1 MSFSLFGE
9 QTKNAEVSLILDIG
23 SASVAGAL
31 VLFEKRKQ
39 PRVLYITRIPIT
51 VSDSPEEHDFTKSML
66 SFVKRAIEDVSIK
79 GIQHLNFRK
88 LSKKDIRRV
97 FCIYAS
103 PWFASE
109 TKTINIKN
117 SEPKKITKKMVEDLV
132 NKEKSLLTKNLGISD
147 ESSVIEQKIIST
159 KLNGY
164 LTSNPYDKEVL
175 DVEMTIF
182 LGVVPTNIIDSIE
195 NAVRSVLHP
204 DDIVHHSFSL
214 VAYRTITDVFQA
226 DSNSIV
232 LDVTGE
238 VTDITVIE
246 DDVIVHTASV
256 PFGRN
261 TLVRAIAREK
271 KANSDIALSLLHLYS
286 NDRAESKLYTEI
298 DAIVADVHQKWKK
311 ETEKILPDLSGK
323 TIFVTTDEDLA
334 PIFKKYITYNDPN
347 KVIILNEEHFK
358 SLVTTEKNIKGDS
371 FVSTAALFLDGIF
384 QHEK

>member
-1 MSFSLFGE
+1 MSFSLFGK
-9 QTKNAEVSLILDIG
+9 QTKDEEVGLILDIG

-31 VLFEKRKQ
+31 VLFAKKKQ
-39 PRVLYITRIPIT
+39 PRVLYVTRIPIT
-51 VSDSPEEHDFTKSML
+51 VPDNIDEHDFTKSMV
-66 SFVKRAIEDVSIK
+66 SFVKKAIEEVSIK

-88 LSKKDIRRV
+88 LRKKDIRRV

-109 TKTINIKN
+109 TKTISIKN
-117 SEPKKITKKMVEDLV
+117 DVPKELTKRMVDDIV
-132 NKEKSLLTKNLGISD
+132 NKEKKLLTENLGIQD
-147 ESSVIEQKIIST
+147 EASIIEQKIIST

-164 LTSNPYDKEVL
+164 LTSNPYGKEVS

-182 LGVVPTNIIDSIE
+182 LGVVPTNIINAIE
-195 NAVRSVLHP
+195 DTVNSSLHP
-204 DDIVHHSFSL
+204 DEIIHHSFSL
-214 VAYRTITDVFQA
+214 VAYRTITDVFPA

-246 DDVIVHTASV
+246 DDVMVQTASI

-261 TLVRAIAREK
+261 TLVRAIVKEK

-286 NDRAESKLYTEI
+286 NERAESKLYTEI
-298 DAIVADVHQKWKK
+298 DAIVADIHQDWKK
-311 ETEKILPDLSGK
+311 EIGKILPDLAGR
-323 TIFVTTDEDLA
+323 TIFVTADEDVA

-347 KVIILNEEHFK
+347 KVIILNEEHFN
-358 SLVTTEKNIKGDS
+358 SLVATEKNIKEDS
-371 FVSTAALFLDGIF
+371 FISTTALFLDGLF
-384 QHEK
+384 QHGK